1 MKTKTYEI
9 DENRVLKYNRK
20 KEVITICDKKTGKE
34 AVFTPARWASF
45 RLYEVDAQLNSLSQD
60 RDVAYCAH
68 YGGGWH
74 VSVTTG
80 YRCVDLRKW
89 YVPFGKTDR
98 KATRTGIALRLSAWF
113 AFKQTVQHLHRDY
126 PDVVNYTACFL
137 AHPQDQVTCME
148 CNPYPILSNYA
159 WL

>member
-9 DENRVLKYNRK
+9 GENRVLTYNKK

-45 RLYEVDAQLNSLSQD
+45 RLYMDEVDDQLNSLSQD

-74 VSVTTG
+74 VSVNTSC
-80 YRCVDLRKW
+80 RCVDLRKW
-89 YVPFGKTDR
+89 YVPFGKTER
-98 KATRTGIALRLSAWF
+98 KPTRTGIALRLCSSRQSSIYNATT
-113 AFKQTVQHLHRDY
+113 QT
-126 PDVVNYTACFL
+126 
-137 AHPQDQVTCME
+137 
-148 CNPYPILSNYA
+148 LSTT
-159 WL
+159 WRSFSLIHKTK